1 MATTAAEDT
10 WLTYILT
17 DLHVP
22 TYKVLIL
29 HCDNLCVLHRSVNP
43 IFLAKTKHFE
53 IDYHYVR
60 EQVTLH
66 KLETK
71 HVSSAN

>member
-10 WLTYILT
+10 WLTHLLT

-29 HCDNLCVLHRSVNP
+29 HCENLSALHR
-43 IFLAKTKHFE
+43 I
-53 IDYHYVR
+53 VR
-60 EQVTLH
+60 PYI
-66 KLETK
+66 
-71 HVSSAN
+71 SC